1 MTQARESVGVLG
13 TGMVGRAI
21 ATRLLG
27 LGHDVMMGAR
37 EAASEKLAHWAGET
51 GGRTGSFSDAAA
63 FGAIVFNCTSGAHAL
78 SALERAGADN
88 LAGKVLVD
96 VANPLD
102 FSAGMPPTLSVCN
115 TDSLGETIQR
125 AFPAARVVKTLC
137 TVNAGLMVDP
147 GQIKGDH
154 LVYLSGEDAAAK
166 ARVKALLETFGWR
179 EIIDLGGIATARGQ
193 EMMMP
198 LWLSLWGKLGTA
210 QFNFALKRVDDGEDP
225 QPT

>member
-1 MTQARESVGVLG
+1 MQGQRSAIGVLG

-27 LGHDVMMGAR
+27 LGHEVMMGAR
-37 EAASEKLAHWAGET
+37 AAGSQPLADWTRQT
-51 GGRTGSFSDAAA
+51 GGRGGSFAQAAA
-63 FGAIVFNCTSGAHAL
+63 FGTIVFNCTNGAHAL
-78 SALERAGADN
+78 AALAQAGAIN

-102 FSAGMPPTLSVCN
+102 FSAGMPPTLAICN

-125 AFPAARVVKTLC
+125 AFPQAHVVKTLC

-147 GQIKGDH
+147 GQLRGDH
-154 LVYLSGEDAAAK
+154 LVYLSGENAAAK
-166 ARVKALLETFGWR
+166 ARVKALLEDFGWR
-179 EIIDLGGIATARGQ
+179 QIVDLGGIATARGQ

-210 QFNFALKRVDDGEDP
+210 RFNFALTVDPD
-225 QPT
+225 